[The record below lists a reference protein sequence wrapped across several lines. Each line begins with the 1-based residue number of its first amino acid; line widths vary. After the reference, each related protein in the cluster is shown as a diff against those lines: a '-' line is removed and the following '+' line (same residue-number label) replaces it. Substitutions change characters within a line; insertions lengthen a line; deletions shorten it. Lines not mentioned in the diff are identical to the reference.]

1 MRFCRRRRLHIY
13 LAAVVAAVC
22 EFEGDESLV
31 FLEVAS
37 RSLRNEAPAVVQRVK
52 SGPVGGGPR

>member
-1 MRFCRRRRLHIY
+1 MRFCRRRRRRLHIYLY

-22 EFEGDESLV
+22 EFEGDQGLV

-37 RSLRNEAPAVVQRVK
+37 RSL
-52 SGPVGGGPR
+52 